1 LLSAK
6 RFSHNALHLI
16 AANSRRN
23 IFFTYHQTKSRLA
36 KTGRFGEKQKC
47 WMSDFNP
54 IAIKHLFKIRGFEEA
69 SVFTKSVIGHR
80 AHKPMQPDAYGL

>member
-1 LLSAK
+1 
-6 RFSHNALHLI
+6 
-16 AANSRRN
+16 
-23 IFFTYHQTKSRLA
+23 
-36 KTGRFGEKQKC
+36 
-47 WMSDFNP
+47 MSDFNP